1 MELLQLFY
9 FDAIARHENITR
21 AADELHISQPSLSGS
36 LLRLERELGYPL
48 FERRARRLFL
58 NPAGRLFWEKARQI
72 LQLAAECRLPPDR
85 GPSGQLSVA
94 FQNHNEPFFRLIQA
108 FGRAYPDIR
117 LYIYQSTL
125 HESFSTTSF
134 DFLISTDRHTFPTPM
149 EGRLF
154 ARRRWYAVVP
164 AASPF
169 SQRES
174 LSPEDLQNEP
184 FCFLQ
189 DRRGEPE
196 EAYRICL
203 RHHFVP
209 RCAATTNSPFY
220 KQRLLLEGELYGFIP
235 SGWVAVFREEPAVRV
250 IPLVGEAEESTIW
263 LFWKKEEPL
272 SSCAQQFLAFLE
284 EAGAWQDAWQEA
296 GQDTCPEAG
305 SKVGPKAGQEADLEE
320 EVPHS

>member
-164 AASPF
+164 AASP
-169 SQRES
+169 S
-174 LSPEDLQNEP
+174 LSAKACRLKICKTSRSVFCRTAGVNRKKPTAFVYGTILSPGVPLPPTVP
-184 FCFLQ
+184 FINSGFYWKGSCT
-189 DRRGEPE
+189 DSSRRDGW
-196 EAYRICL
+196 RF
-203 RHHFVP
+203 FVKNR
-209 RCAATTNSPFY
+209 RCVSSP
-220 KQRLLLEGELYGFIP
+220 
-235 SGWVAVFREEPAVRV
+235 
-250 IPLVGEAEESTIW
+250 
-263 LFWKKEEPL
+263 
-272 SSCAQQFLAFLE
+272 
-284 EAGAWQDAWQEA
+284 
-296 GQDTCPEAG
+296 
-305 SKVGPKAGQEADLEE
+305 
-320 EVPHS
+320 